1 MAAVNLKEGNAKL
14 NKESSATTIVA
25 ENESLKALKEE
36 NAKLKAENESLKA
49 LKEENAKLKAENESL
64 KALQEQNAKL
74 KAENESLKLNGKS
87 KFTESKVQ
95 G

>member
-25 ENESLKALKEE
+25 ENERVKALQEE
-36 NAKLKAENESLKA
+36 NTKLKE
-49 LKEENAKLKAENESL
+49 ENESL
-64 KALQEQNAKL
+64 KALQEENAKL
-74 KAENESLKLNGKS
+74 KKENESLKLNGKS

>member
-14 NKESSATTIVA
+14 NKESSATIVV
-25 ENESLKALKEE
+25 
-36 NAKLKAENESLKA
+36 
-49 LKEENAKLKAENESL
+49 AENESL
-64 KALQEQNAKL
+64 KALQEENAKL
-74 KAENESLKLNGKS
+74 KKENESLKLNGKS

>member
-25 ENESLKALKEE
+25 ENESLKALQEE
-36 NAKLKAENESLKA
+36 NTKLKK
-49 LKEENAKLKAENESL
+49 
-64 KALQEQNAKL
+64 
-74 KAENESLKLNGKS
+74 ENESLKLNGKS

>member
-14 NKESSATTIVA
+14 NKESSATTVVA
-25 ENESLKALKEE
+25 ENEMVKALQ
-36 NAKLKAENESLKA
+36 
-49 LKEENAKLKAENESL
+49 EENAKLKAENESL
-64 KALQEQNAKL
+64 KALQEENTKLKAENESLKALQEENAKL

>member
-14 NKESSATTIVA
+14 NKESSATIVV
-25 ENESLKALKEE
+25 
-36 NAKLKAENESLKA
+36 
-49 LKEENAKLKAENESL
+49 AENESL
-64 KALQEQNAKL
+64 KALQEENTKL
-74 KAENESLKLNGKS
+74 KKENESLKLNGKS

>member
-25 ENESLKALKEE
+25 ENESLKALQEE
-36 NAKLKAENESLKA
+36 NTKLKK
-49 LKEENAKLKAENESL
+49 ENESL
-64 KALQEQNAKL
+64 KALQEENAKL
-74 KAENESLKLNGKS
+74 KEDSLKALQEENAKLKEENESLKLNGKS

>member
-36 NAKLKAENESLKA
+36 NTKLKK
-49 LKEENAKLKAENESL
+49 
-64 KALQEQNAKL
+64 
-74 KAENESLKLNGKS
+74 ENESLKLNGKS

>member
-14 NKESSATTIVA
+14 NKESSATIVV
-25 ENESLKALKEE
+25 
-36 NAKLKAENESLKA
+36 
-49 LKEENAKLKAENESL
+49 AENESL
-64 KALQEQNAKL
+64 KALQEENTKLKKENESLKALQEENAKL
-74 KAENESLKLNGKS
+74 KVENESLKLNGKS

>member
-25 ENESLKALKEE
+25 ENESLKALQEE
-36 NAKLKAENESLKA
+36 NAKLKK
-49 LKEENAKLKAENESL
+49 
-64 KALQEQNAKL
+64 
-74 KAENESLKLNGKS
+74 ENESLKLNGKS